1 MMKLLLFTALAFAEE
16 AHQAAA
22 VGGHD
27 AHAIPWSS
35 IFVQAF
41 NFGLLLV
48 VLFFLLR
55 KSVAAHFENRAKE
68 YAQLVERAEMARK
81 QAEKSHSEIK
91 ERLAKLEST
100 AEQSVRTAQTEAE
113 ELKGRMITEAK
124 SISDKLEAEAKRSV
138 AVELDKAKAELRR
151 ELLARALDASRDS
164 FKKNLGS
171 TEQKKLQNE
180 FVEKIQVV
188 GG

>member
-1 MMKLLLFTALAFAEE
+1 MMKILFFTALAFAEE
-16 AHQAAA
+16 ADHAAA
-22 VGGHD
+22 GGHG
-27 AHAIPWSS
+27 AHAIPWNS

-41 NFGLLLV
+41 NFGLLLI

-68 YAQLVERAEMARK
+68 YAQLVERAETARK

-124 SISDKLEAEAKRSV
+124 SISDKLEVEAKRSV

>member
-1 MMKLLLFTALAFAEE
+1 MIKLFFFTATVFAEE
-16 AHQAAA
+16 ARH
-22 VGGHD
+22 VVSG
-27 AHAIPWSS
+27 AHEGQTIPWTSVG
-35 IFVQAF
+35 VQTF

-48 VLFFLLR
+48 VLFMLVR

-68 YAQLVERAEMARK
+68 YAQLVERAETARR

-91 ERLAKLEST
+91 ERLAKLEAT
-100 AEQSVRTAQTEAE
+100 AEQGARTARVEAE

-124 SISDKLEAEAKRSV
+124 TISSKLDVEARRSV
-138 AVELDKAKAELRR
+138 EVELDKAKAELRR
-151 ELLARALDASRDS
+151 ELLARALEASRDS
-164 FKKNLGS
+164 FKTNLGS
-171 TEQKKLQNE
+171 SEQKKLQNE